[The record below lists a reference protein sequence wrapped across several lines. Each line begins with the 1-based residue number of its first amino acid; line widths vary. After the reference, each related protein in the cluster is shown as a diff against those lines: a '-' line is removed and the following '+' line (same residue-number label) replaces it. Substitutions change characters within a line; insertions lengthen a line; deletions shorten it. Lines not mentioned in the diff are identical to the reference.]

1 MAPDS
6 PRKRKDKD
14 EASSATPED
23 TEDFDDGWDP
33 ETEAIFEASYERNKE
48 AMERLAKL

>member
-1 MAPDS
+1 MAADS
-6 PRKRKDKD
+6 SKKRKD
-14 EASSATPED
+14 EASSAPSEE